1 MTERVY
7 GQSTKES
14 YKDDIEDSLKQATIH
29 KNYEYFDD
37 YSYGE
42 SDSIG
47 FWLTDIKGKIYLYL
61 FQPDGPKEIAIM
73 KKLLEWRRSGKSD
86 EIGHKGGG
94 NLRNIYGFKSTKT
107 TIISKLNDDNVLFC
121 ETNPNKLYDLSI
133 SDIDEDTFRGE
144 SDTSKYIKSPEI
156 TAIDELPRWYDD
168 VFKQIKHE
176 SGITPNYMIRMELTE
191 LPKEYTNKDLWN
203 IYLKQVRAKQYD
215 IPIYF
220 KNEYASMETYETY
233 KNIDLVGF
241 HDIDKKNEKNI
252 KLYIHKTDCSFYFKD
267 EEEYKN
273 VEDVTIKASINEL
286 LEWGTIQ
293 MFIVKKDYMNTQIKE
308 YNKNLSETLRV
319 DDLYGVYLKI
329 NNKLTNYKP
338 IPGKLIGDSKNNGL
352 NIDENKKSSSTAYF
366 RMIIIPNN
374 DTCKEQHYFDSLVK
388 TETIKALSGFLFR
401 SPYNKIIKIYT
412 DIFKGHSPTKKMVL
426 KPKPKPKPPKSK
438 SNGGVYIVYLGCGLY
453 KFGFVKTY
461 ERLNKRVKEHNKNS
475 IEVVNE
481 FTGETMKGPNVTIIY
496 EKETITP
503 KGDEE
508 KINGI
513 LRLHS
518 NKIELFESRASR
530 NEEREYFKCNNIDF
544 IIQDIIPLI
553 EQI

>member
-29 KNYEYFDD
+29 KNFEYFDD

-42 SDSIG
+42 SKSIG
-47 FWLTDIKGKIYLYL
+47 FWLTDIKGKTYLYL
-61 FQPDGPKEIAIM
+61 LQPDGPKEIEIM

-107 TIISKLNDDNVLFC
+107 TIISKLNDDYVLFC

-156 TAIDELPRWYDD
+156 TAIDDLPRWYDD

-191 LPKEYTNKDLWN
+191 LPNEYTNKDLWN
-203 IYLKQVRAKQYD
+203 TYINQVRAKQYD

-220 KNEYASMETYETY
+220 KNEYASMETYKTY

-241 HDIDKKNEKNI
+241 HDKKKKDEKTI
-252 KLYIHKTDCSFYFKD
+252 KLYIHKMDLSFFYK
-267 EEEYKN
+267 EEEDYKN
-273 VEDVTIKASINEL
+273 VEDVSLKASINEL
-286 LEWGTIQ
+286 LEWGTIH
-293 MFIVKKDYMNTQIKE
+293 MFIADKGYINDQLKIYNTDLLQ
-308 YNKNLSETLRV
+308 SLRV
-319 DDLYGVYLKI
+319 EDFSGVYLKI
-329 NNKLTNYKP
+329 NNKLTNYIPISGKP
-338 IPGKLIGDSKNNGL
+338 IGDSRNNGL
-352 NIDENKKSSSTAYF
+352 NIEDNKSKSTGYF

-374 DTCKEQHYFDSLVK
+374 NTCKEQKYFDSLVK
-388 TETIKALSGFLFR
+388 TETIKALSGFLYG
-401 SPYNKIIKIYT
+401 SPYDKILKTYM
-412 DIFKGHSPTKKMVL
+412 DIFKGKPSTKKIVL
-426 KPKPKPKPPKSK
+426 KPNPKLKSPKPK
-438 SNGGVYIVYLGCGLY
+438 SNGGVYIVYLGLGLY
-453 KFGFVKTY
+453 KFGRVDTY
-461 ERLNKRVKEHNKNS
+461 DRLKKRVKEHKKNS
-475 IEVVNE
+475 IEVVKD
-481 FTGETMKGPNVTIIY
+481 FTGETMKGSNVTIIY
-496 EKETITP
+496 EKETTTA

-508 KINGI
+508 NINGI
-513 LRLHS
+513 LRSH
-518 NKIELFESRASR
+518 NGKIDLFESRASK
-530 NEEREYFKCNNIDF
+530 NEEREYFKCNDIDF

-553 EQI
+553 DKI